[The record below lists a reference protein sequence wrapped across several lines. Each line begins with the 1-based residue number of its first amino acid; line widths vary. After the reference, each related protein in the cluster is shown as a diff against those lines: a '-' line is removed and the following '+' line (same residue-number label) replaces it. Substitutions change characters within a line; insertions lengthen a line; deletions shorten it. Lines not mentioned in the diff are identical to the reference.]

1 MMVMMGCGIVTTREV
16 TVMIVTT
23 REVNVMI
30 VTTREGH
37 HCPPVTSEPDNHRP
51 VAELG
56 GSAITTLPAG

>member
-1 MMVMMGCGIVTTREV
+1 MPDEMMVIMGCGIVTTREV
-16 TVMIVTT
+16 T
-23 REVNVMI
+23 VMI

>member
-16 TVMIVTT
+16 
-23 REVNVMI
+23 I

-56 GSAITTLPAG
+56 GSAITTLLVGRIIGG

>member
-16 TVMIVTT
+16 I
-23 REVNVMI
+23 VMI